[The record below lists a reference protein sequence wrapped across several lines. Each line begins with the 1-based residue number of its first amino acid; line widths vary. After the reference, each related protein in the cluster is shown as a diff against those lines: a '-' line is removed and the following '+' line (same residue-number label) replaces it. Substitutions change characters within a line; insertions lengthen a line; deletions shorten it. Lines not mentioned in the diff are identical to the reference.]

1 VGQEEQMNPTPNA
14 EPARSASHSD
24 AGGRP
29 MLNLEPLPGVST
41 TKTNPKKSYILWRI
55 LDFVLAA
62 VFIFAGLSKM
72 FDLDALLA
80 DLTHL
85 RFGDALVHFQQL
97 SVASPVEFA
106 SGIDNF
112 KLVPWPVSV
121 ALAFYLPWL
130 EIFCALGLMFRL
142 LYRGALTLLI
152 TLMVVFTLAITAAK
166 VRGLDITC
174 GCFGHASQHWSFPS
188 HLATNLTIIAALL
201 ALSFSIRTRKHL

>member
-1 VGQEEQMNPTPNA
+1 VAQKKQMSPTPNA
-14 EPARSASHSD
+14 ERPTLNVELSAG
-24 AGGRP
+24 A
-29 MLNLEPLPGVST
+29 
-41 TKTNPKKSYILWRI
+41 TKSNIKRQRSYILWRI
-55 LDFVLAA
+55 LDFVLAG

-72 FDLDALLA
+72 FDLDLLLA

-85 RFGDALVHFQQL
+85 RFGDALVHFQKL

-130 EIFCALGLMFRL
+130 EIFCALGLTFRL

-152 TLMVVFTLAITAAK
+152 ILIVVFTLAITAAK

-174 GCFGHASQHWSFPS
+174 GCFGHASQNWSFPS
-188 HLATNLTIIAALL
+188 HLATNLAIL
-201 ALSFSIRTRKHL
+201 AGLVVLWVSNRSAKPS